1 MTLRALGW
9 DVKPRGSGAMLG
21 PSMPKEEMT
30 MKAKNSVLT
39 SDTATRAAERLLER
53 KRMGLESAIEALE
66 TVGYAVTVDADG
78 AIGRPYP
85 WPTLPRRRACLLPW
99 FKAGSSRGIPICSR
113 QLTTQRY
120 PA

>member
-1 MTLRALGW
+1 
-9 DVKPRGSGAMLG
+9 MLG

-30 MKAKNSVLT
+30 MKAKNSALT

-66 TVGYAVTVDADG
+66 TVGYAVTIDADG
-78 AIGRPYP
+78 RYRVSIPLANTPQKESSPAPVVQGGFLTGYP
-85 WPTLPRRRACLLPW
+85 DLLTQIT
-99 FKAGSSRGIPICSR
+99 S
-113 QLTTQRY
+113 QRY